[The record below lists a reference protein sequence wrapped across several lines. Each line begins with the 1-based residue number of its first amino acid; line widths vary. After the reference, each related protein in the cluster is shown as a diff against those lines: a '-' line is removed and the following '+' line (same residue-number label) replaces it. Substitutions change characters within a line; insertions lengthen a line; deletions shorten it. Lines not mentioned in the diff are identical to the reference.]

1 MTLES
6 DIQKKIINYLKNEG
20 YLVVKTIVLNV
31 AGYPDIFA
39 FKNDKTLFVEVKN
52 EKGKVSD
59 LQQHRINSLKQ
70 QGFDVIISRSIED
83 FKETLLKLKVSQS
96 LEWMPKAG
104 KEVNTI
110 NFNYFENDELI
121 NIKYRGAN
129 KDFKMFKDGKLKF
142 FKFRK

>member
-39 FKNDKTLFVEVKN
+39 FKNGKTLFVEVKN

-59 LQQHRINSLKQ
+59 LQQHRINSLRQ

-83 FKETLLKLKVSQS
+83 FTETLKKYKL
-96 LEWMPKAG
+96 
-104 KEVNTI
+104 
-110 NFNYFENDELI
+110 
-121 NIKYRGAN
+121 
-129 KDFKMFKDGKLKF
+129 
-142 FKFRK
+142 